1 MLDQR
6 MTDHLAAVMVDYGH
20 RFAAKFLAE
29 GERRQ
34 TTGAEPSS
42 RGLIQGKILVN
53 RGYVPSDLS
62 DDYQSFQEELIHAEQ
77 SGYMACYQPGL

>member
-1 MLDQR
+1 MLNQR

-53 RGYVPSDLS
+53 RGTYL
-62 DDYQSFQEELIHAEQ
+62 LIFRMIINLFKR
-77 SGYMACYQPGL
+77 S